1 MEVTM
6 SEPSTI
12 DAPKLQELPP
22 KAAEDM
28 MREIEQIPREY
39 WPNLLQMIRVFKET
53 VALKSEPSPEAAKSV
68 VTEMSREERIQ
79 RNQAAIELLRSWR
92 EEGDEKEQTETWEF
106 LRQAL
111 EENPVSI

>member
-1 MEVTM
+1 M
-6 SEPSTI
+6 SDLNTIDTI

-22 KAAEDM
+22 GAAEEL

-39 WPNLLQMIRVFKET
+39 WPNLLQIVRVFKET
-53 VALKSEPSPEAAKSV
+53 VALKPEQPSEVAKSV

-92 EEGDEKEQTETWEF
+92 EEGDEQEQTETWEF